1 MARTRSERYDD
12 IQAGILAKAARLFAT
27 RGYERTTIADL
38 VEACQLSRGSLYHY
52 FEFEGGDFLRHARRA
67 GARPSRSVAEGRRGD
82 GPPRAVFE
90 RVVASFVA
98 YNAHSPNEQ
107 IILLNDLGS
116 LSEAEQRQIR
126 GVEREIVA
134 LVAKVLAAVDQSGRM
149 KAGNAKVYTMMFVSI
164 INYTYAWYDPEGDVA
179 PAEFAAMACDLFLNG
194 FLRPQSLKEL
204 PKQRVGKRS

>member
-1 MARTRSERYDD
+1 MARTRSEHYDD

-52 FEFEGGDFLRHARRA
+52 FESKEAILFGMLDALVRGLLDHLQKA
-67 GARPSRSVAEGRRGD
+67 VAEG

-134 LVAKVLAAVDQSGRM
+134 LVAKVLAAVDESGRM
-149 KAGNAKVYTMMFVSI
+149 KVGNAKVYTMMFVSI
-164 INYTYAWYDPEGDVA
+164 INYTYAWYDPKGDVA

-194 FLRPQSLKEL
+194 FLQPQRLKEA
-204 PKQRVGKRS
+204 PKRRARERP